1 MTTSEPTLSPETF
14 GPERELT
21 VSWHDPHISARA
33 MPNLSGLDFLT
44 AIFEGRLPPPPI
56 FKLMGVRGVEVA
68 PGRVVFALT
77 PGEQHYNPIGSVHGG
92 VFCTILDSA
101 MGCAVH
107 STLPA
112 GVGYTTLELKTNIL
126 RPLSVESGE
135 VTCVGTTIY
144 VGNRTATAE
153 GRMTGAHGK
162 LVAHATTTCLILRP
176 ERVKR

>member
-1 MTTSEPTLSPETF
+1 MTTPEPTLLLSESF
-14 GPERELT
+14 GPERQLT
-21 VSWHDPHISARA
+21 VSWHDPQISARA
-33 MPNLSGLDFLT
+33 MPAMSGLDFLK
-44 AIFEGRLPPPPI
+44 AIFKGRLPPPPI
-56 FKLMGVRGVEVA
+56 FQLMGMRGVEVES
-68 PGRVVFALT
+68 GRVVFALT

-126 RPLSVESGE
+126 RPLSVGSGE
-135 VTCVGTTIY
+135 VTCVGSTVH
-144 VGNRTATAE
+144 VGSRTATAE
-153 GRMTGAHGK
+153 GRMTDARGK

-176 ERVKR
+176 KE